1 MTQEGHEQ
9 LLRAWE
15 DAWRAVGWET
25 RILTEMDARKHPEFD
40 AMHDKLASLGVTDYN
55 QRCFWRW
62 LAMAV
67 ESDEDGGGGWMS
79 D

>member
-1 MTQEGHEQ
+1 MTQQGHEN
-9 LLRAWE
+9 LLHAWE
-15 DAWRAVGWET
+15 EAWQANGWET
-25 RILTEMDARKHPEFD
+25 KILTEKDARKHPEFEI
-40 AMHDKLASLGVTDYN
+40 MKDKLLKVGVSEYN

-67 ESDEDGGGGWMS
+67 DDDPNGGWMS

>member
-9 LLRAWE
+9 LLQAWE

-25 RILTEMDARKHPEFD
+25 RILTEKHPEFGT
-40 AMHDKLASLGVTDYN
+40 MHKKLASVGVSDYN

-62 LAMAV
+62 LAMA
-67 ESDEDGGGGWMS
+67 GGE
-79 D
+79 

>member
-1 MTQEGHEQ
+1 MTQEGHEN
-9 LLRAWE
+9 LLHAWE
-15 DAWRAVGWET
+15 EAWQANGWQT
-25 RILTEMDARKHPEFD
+25 KILTEKDARKHPEFEI
-40 AMHDKLASLGVTDYN
+40 MKDKLLKVGVSEYN

-67 ESDEDGGGGWMS
+67 DESENGGWMS